1 MRMLK
6 RTACWLLAWVMVL
19 GLLPTAAMA
28 AGSVMLAATL
38 SSGRSVTFYP
48 DSTIADVKA
57 ALGEP
62 KIETVSRYGGNAY
75 SFYGDGY
82 RDYFYFETK
91 ADGRIALYSVVGC
104 DFRSAAGDFGEERRG
119 GTLVTYC
126 YQSRS
131 SQAICAVA
139 ALNEDYATMTWDEI
153 SAARTGAAAAYQDDA
168 QYAEGISQHAAAM
181 WNAVNAYFGR
191 SSDLGFDSRTFYMNR
206 QLMENGGN
214 LCDHLTKTG
223 RREAIDFITYGSGG
237 GDPRYHY
244 FNPNPL
250 TFAAYARNYLLPDES
265 YIVFD
270 VYRGSIIVAAL
281 RRSYFETGSDV
292 PLTAEEQARLER
304 MKALYAESTAQ
315 WNQAGSYYTRQPQDT
330 QTPLDQGA
338 VDPDRIQAAVKFLNA
353 VRVGAGLNELTYSP
367 ELSDGAQCKAA
378 LTTYLKKAGISNPSP
393 HHPPQPAGVSGAY
406 YQKAQDDHGENLFNG
421 NVLTSIINALDDGMG
436 DPVSCGHRY
445 NLLDPRFTEVGL
457 GDSGG
462 QSVHKFKFGS
472 ALSPNVDTVCWPSKG
487 VMMSQATSGG
497 SNDMYTVRF
506 YNGYTLTEDSGVVFH
521 CLNTGETFQFSGDMG
536 ETDARGLTQASS
548 SQISYHDK
556 NISLSP
562 GSVYE
567 ITVTNVKDA
576 AGALTDYKYR
586 SVYASVYSVPDSDT
600 TLTLSDSSLSIQE
613 GERRKINASI
623 LPEDTANKLVTW
635 SSDDESVAS
644 VTGNGIV
651 TGRAVGTAEIT
662 ARMENGIAA
671 RCAVSVR
678 EADPVRLGAGGV
690 STASGKI
697 SFTAAVDNS
706 VVSAVSGTLYA
717 AAYRDG
723 RLSAVQSLPVQ
734 LPAGGRTEQAFSL
747 SGQTAKLFFLD
758 SRTLLPL
765 TVPKEVG

>member
-6 RTACWLLAWVMVL
+6 RTACWLLAWLMVL

-75 SFYGDGY
+75 SFYGDDY
-82 RDYFYFETK
+82 QDYFYFEST
-91 ADGRIALYSVVGC
+91 ADGRIALYTVIGRTFTSPAGNSGVIDPYGYPNRTLFK
-104 DFRSAAGDFGEERRG
+104 DRDDRIWGAAGICGSLSSAER
-119 GTLVTYC
+119 T
-126 YQSRS
+126 
-131 SQAICAVA
+131 A
-139 ALNEDYATMTWDEI
+139 ASEAYAGD
-153 SAARTGAAAAYQDDA
+153 AAY
-168 QYAEGISQHAAAM
+168 AEAIARHAAAM
-181 WNAVNAYFGR
+181 WNAVAAFSGKSGR
-191 SSDLGFDSRTFYMNR
+191 VAFDSRTFYLNR
-206 QLMENGGN
+206 QLLENGSS
-214 LCDHLTKTG
+214 LYDYCRKTG
-223 RREAIDFITYGSGG
+223 REDFSLIQTMGG
-237 GDPRYHY
+237 GAPYS
-244 FNPNPL
+244 FSPNPL
-250 TFAAYARNYLLPDES
+250 FYARHAGSYTMPEGSYLVCDICGNNGVL
-265 YIVFD
+265 
-270 VYRGSIIVAAL
+270 GAL
-281 RRSYFETGSDV
+281 RSSFYLEAEDV
-292 PLTAEEQARLER
+292 PLTAEEEALIRRLQQMSKESLDEWNSGASNTFLEAPDL
-304 MKALYAESTAQ
+304 ALPL
-315 WNQAGSYYTRQPQDT
+315 RQGVLNPA
-330 QTPLDQGA
+330 LIKG
-338 VDPDRIQAAVKFLNA
+338 AVKFLNM
-353 VRVGAGLNELTYSP
+353 VRVGAGLPELAYSP
-367 ELSDGAQCKAA
+367 ELSDKAQCKAV
-378 LTTYLKKAGISNPSP
+378 LISYLNANDPSNAGHDPSK
-393 HHPPQPAGVSGAY
+393 PAGV
-406 YQKAQDDHGENLFNG
+406 DDELYEKSKPTGGENLYMG
-421 NVLTSIINALDDGMG
+421 NPLTSIINALDDRAG
-436 DPVSCGHRY
+436 DPISCGHRE
-445 NLLDPRFTEVGL
+445 NLLDPFYTSIGI
-457 GDSGG
+457 GYYGG
-462 QSVHKFKFGS
+462 QSAHQFESSRSTEAG
-472 ALSPNVDTVCWPSKG
+472 VDVVAWPSKG
-487 VMMSQATSGG
+487 IALADAMTAGTH
-497 SNDMYTVRF
+497 YTVAF
-506 YNGYTLTEDSGVVFH
+506 YNGMKPTASTGVRFH
-521 CLNTGETFQFSGDMG
+521 CLNTDQTIVFESGLG
-536 ETDARGLTQASS
+536 QGTDRGLVC
-548 SQISYHDK
+548 
-556 NISLSP
+556 
-562 GSVYE
+562 GSGQVTYYDRDIALRDGCVYE
-567 ITVTNVKDA
+567 ITVTNVDDGK
-576 AGALTDYKYR
+576 GNVSDYTYR
-586 SVYASVYSVPDSDT
+586 SVYVMISSVPGGDT

-651 TGRAVGTAEIT
+651 TGKAVGTAEIT

-697 SFTAAVDNS
+697 SFTASVDNS